1 MRKLLWNLFKI
12 AVIVM
17 IGYGIY
23 DNYFRTEPTHTVSV
37 EDHDSIL
44 PHTEAEISEV
54 VLGESRKKQ
63 ELVVYEQDLS
73 ASQTITTGIL
83 DLDIFRKTKE
93 VKSYGTA
100 IYVVDLSSLN
110 EDDITFEA
118 DASLVTVSVPH
129 ASLKTVT
136 LNAEKTEFSDV
147 EHGLLTWGDIKLTP
161 EQQNL
166 LTQELQAE
174 LESAA
179 SDPSILTK
187 ADLSAEDALQDLYST
202 VLHTI
207 DPDLSVRV
215 TFR

>member
-1 MRKLLWNLFKI
+1 MRKLLWNLFRI
-12 AVIVM
+12 AVILM

-23 DNYFRTEPTHTVSV
+23 DNYFRTEPAHTVSV

-44 PHTEAEISEV
+44 PHTQAEISEI

-63 ELVVYEQDLS
+63 ELVVYEQELS

-83 DLDIFRKTKE
+83 DLDIFRKSME
-93 VKSYGTA
+93 VRSYGTA
-100 IYVVDLSSLN
+100 IYAVDLSSLS
-110 EDDITFEA
+110 ETDIAFDGA
-118 DASLVTVSVPH
+118 ASLVTVSVPH
-129 ASLKTVT
+129 AALKTVA

-147 EHGLLTWGDIKLTP
+147 EHGLLTWGDIRLTP

-179 SDPSILTK
+179 ADPSILAK
-187 ADLSAEDALQDLYST
+187 ADLSAEDTLKELYST
-202 VLHTI
+202 VLHTL

>member
-12 AVIVM
+12 AVIVV
-17 IGYGIY
+17 IAFGIY
-23 DNYFRTEPTHTVSV
+23 DNYFRTEPTHTISV
-37 EDHDSIL
+37 EDHGSIL
-44 PHTEAEISEV
+44 PHTEAEISDV

-93 VKSYGTA
+93 IKSYGTA

-110 EDDITFEA
+110 EDDISYDA
-118 DASLVTVSVPH
+118 SASLVTVHVPH
-129 ASLKTVT
+129 AALKTVT

-166 LTQELQAE
+166 LTQELQAD
-174 LESAA
+174 S
-179 SDPSILTK
+179 SILTK
-187 ADLSAEDALQDLYST
+187 ADLSAEESLKELYST
-202 VLHTI
+202 VLHTL